1 MYLDQFAII
10 LSNCHW
16 PRRETPYFFC
26 LKWAKHCFYFYFFK
40 FLAVLGLRCSMW
52 PLCCMQASHCR
63 ALGSVIAVSGLSFP
77 ESYGILVFQPG
88 LNPSPLQR
96 EILNHWIIEKFQHI
110 IDQRDINLFN
120 CLVPESCL
128 TLWTTVDCSL
138 PGSVHGIFQTRILGV
153 GCHFLL
159 QGIFP
164 TQRSNL
170 CLLHWQAG
178 SLPLSHLGSPN
189 ICYPN
194 IIDQR
199 C

>member
-1 MYLDQFAII
+1 MYLDQFAFI

-138 PGSVHGIFQTRILGV
+138 PGSVHGISQARILKWV
-153 GCHFLL
+153 A
-159 QGIFP
+159 
-164 TQRSNL
+164 N
-170 CLLHWQAG
+170 
-178 SLPLSHLGSPN
+178 SLFRASS
-189 ICYPN
+189 YPWDRTCVSC
-194 IIDQR
+194 IGRQVR
-199 C
+199 YH